1 MSLHIYIRVLC
12 QIDPE
17 TWLII
22 ATLGHTLFIEI
33 MRSTIDFMI
42 VRSIF
47 WSLWVITLRHTPFIE
62 IIRSYADFMVARSIC
77 WCLQVITEGMYHSSL
92 SSSSQLF
99 LHFESLSVVFFFGYR
114 SYLCIHFLLV
124 FNVLGYKL
132 CVPSSYILLDYHFP

>member
-17 TWLII
+17 AWLIL

-33 MRSTIDFMI
+33 MRSTIDFMV

-47 WSLWVITLRHTPFIE
+47 WSLWVITLRHTPFIK
-62 IIRSYADFMVARSIC
+62 IIRSYADFMVAWSIC

-99 LHFESLSVVFFFGYR
+99 LHFESLSVIFLAIDHVYVFISFWF
-114 SYLCIHFLLV
+114 SMFLVINCV
-124 FNVLGYKL
+124 FPLHIF
-132 CVPSSYILLDYHFP
+132 C